1 MLLWFADS
9 QLAARAKGFGAA
21 YVGLMPNDYESLRTV
36 GVMHATS
43 IMPVSEDDRLNL
55 QVALKARD
63 LNPKIRVVV
72 RQFNRTL
79 ARKIE
84 HNLPDCSAVS
94 ASSHAAATYAAAA
107 VDAGCFFG
115 LQFPDFDGPLV
126 GFTERIASDF
136 RVTGI
141 SVAEAEKRIGARI
154 ISVDG
159 QTAFEMSRTLMA
171 EERLVAFGPMT
182 ALRDSWPKKVADD
195 RPAFRARMQ
204 ADRAEFIRNLRRVEP
219 ILVKIVIAGL
229 AIFMVSVAYFMWA
242 LKLSFLESFYFVMT
256 TMTTTGYGDITPYS
270 SKAAWPAF
278 LAVCGMMIVGLA
290 ISGVFIATMTSA
302 LNRAQVTAL
311 RGLRRLR
318 VRDHVVVCG
327 AGNVGTRVVEFLLKM
342 DQRVVVIE
350 QNPDNLL
357 IERARDRQI
366 DLLTG
371 DASNDVT
378 LNYCDLPHARSL
390 VALTDNDTANLEV
403 GLGARAKC
411 PELSVILRV
420 MEPAFAHSIGRQFQI
435 NRSFSTTELT
445 APAIAGLSRF
455 PGTRG
460 RISFGDEDY
469 NVGER
474 LQGAVPAPPPA
485 NFCIPLY
492 VWREGNL
499 VPLHDFAEMKPYDR
513 LLFIVPLSQFRTPAQ
528 ALKTDHHESST
539 ELAAT

>member
-1 MLLWFADS
+1 MLLWFADAE
-9 QLAARAKGFGAA
+9 LAARAKGFGAA

-126 GFTERIASDF
+126 GFSERVANGF
-136 RVTGI
+136 RVTGLT
-141 SVAEAEKRIGARI
+141 VAEAEKRIGARI

-159 QTAFEMSRTLMA
+159 ETAFQMSRVLSADDRM
-171 EERLVAFGPMT
+171 VAFGPMT
-182 ALRDSWPKKVADD
+182 ALRDSWPKRVSED

-204 ADRAEFIRNLRRVEP
+204 ADRAEFVRHLRRVEP
-219 ILVKIVIAGL
+219 ILVKIFIAGV
-229 AIFMVSVAYFMWA
+229 AIYSLSVAYFMWA
-242 LKLSFLESFYFVMT
+242 LKLPFLDAIYFVMT
-256 TMTTTGYGDITPYS
+256 TMTTTGYGDISP
-270 SKAAWPAF
+270 
-278 LAVCGMMIVGLA
+278 LAMKGPWHTLISAMGIMIVGLA

-318 VRDHVVVCG
+318 VSDHVVVCG
-327 AGNVGTRVVEFLLKM
+327 AGNVGTRVIEFLLKM

-350 QNPDNLL
+350 QNPDSLL
-357 IERARDRQI
+357 IERARDRQL

-390 VALTDNDTANLEV
+390 VALTENDTANLEV

-420 MEPAFAHSIGRQFQI
+420 MEPSFAHSIGRQFQI

-460 RISFGDEDY
+460 RISFDDEEY

-513 LLFIVPLSQFRTPAQ
+513 LLFIVPLSQFRTPTQVA
-528 ALKTDHHESST
+528 KTDHHESST
-539 ELAAT
+539 ALAAT